1 MNGGFTNVAPGA
13 DAPATQQISYW
24 RTRALQA
31 EKRVHGL
38 TVELVRARG
47 GKPVYAKTRM
57 ASVAK
62 GPGE

>member
-1 MNGGFTNVAPGA
+1 MNGAFTNVAPGA
-13 DAPATQQISYW
+13 DADPKLQVAYW